1 MDERPQGLQSVAP
14 QSRGFRPEPWRT
26 RLPRLLKFKSLQTPR
41 ALNGLFGVMHFGSG
55 SHYSGPDSVRKAGIY
70 LQKHLESPSAT
81 HHVHVLEQKAVRADS
96 AVSCLPHSKHV
107 VNHTKAF
114 RLRSPPAACHFGR
127 ETGTVGE
134 GSRGGPRRHNQVPA
148 ECDETQFLCR

>member
-1 MDERPQGLQSVAP
+1 M
-14 QSRGFRPEPWRT
+14 
-26 RLPRLLKFKSLQTPR
+26 
-41 ALNGLFGVMHFGSG
+41 
-55 SHYSGPDSVRKAGIY
+55 RKAGIY

-81 HHVHVLEQKAVRADS
+81 HHVHVLEQKAAPTDS

-127 ETGTVGE
+127 GDRNRW
-134 GSRGGPRRHNQVPA
+134 RGQQGGDHDVTTKCLLNVMRRK
-148 ECDETQFLCR
+148 FLCRWLA